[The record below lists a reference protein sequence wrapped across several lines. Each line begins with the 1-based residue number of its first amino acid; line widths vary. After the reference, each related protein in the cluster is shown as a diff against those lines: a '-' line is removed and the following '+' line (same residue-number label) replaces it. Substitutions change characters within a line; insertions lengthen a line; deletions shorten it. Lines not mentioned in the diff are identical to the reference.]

1 MLLSGCLRWLGFG
14 TWVWGGVGEEF
25 KEYEEFKEFE
35 EYKEFK
41 KRRGSNGVMIWEKC
55 TAAFLARLRP
65 AS

>member
-25 KEYEEFKEFE
+25 KEFE
-35 EYKEFK
+35 EYKEFRE
-41 KRRGSNGVMIWEKC
+41 RRGSNGVMVREKC

>member
-14 TWVWGGVGEEF
+14 TWVWGRVGEEF
-25 KEYEEFKEFE
+25 KEFE
-35 EYKEFK
+35 EFK
-41 KRRGSNGVMIWEKC
+41 KRRGSNGVMVREKC